1 MALLS
6 KLTEVRDV
14 KDRYLVLQK
23 RFYGELVQRFPYIM
37 TKDMADTTNKL
48 EEELHLMLCCSLR
61 HTSVKIQLK
70 AMERYSSSK
79 GTTIVNVQ
87 RGCPGFYYPRSERG
101 NTDIHYMKLQQYIND
116 KDDMYVKYQDT
127 QYSGKNNETA
137 KKVEKDVML
146 VGLAELRKAGKRVID
161 EKLEEYF
168 RLLREI
174 MAYRPKFLCY
184 VSEGYHAGIGRKF
197 KEADMMFALMPM
209 SVDIQMVK
217 KTSDKPKDEDSD
229 EDEDDDDDNDTDGE
243 YEEGDNDLDLE
254 LTYRFNS
261 SSENHFRYD
270 ESPNDLNRMLDYN
283 GSGKSNDFDPRVHDR
298 LKLFVNNYDDIRRH
312 LDMEEAAK
320 KQAYETCQDFLR
332 QLRVHTVPFKVLGE
346 ITGR

>member
-23 RFYGELVQRFPYIM
+23 EFYGELVNRFPYIM
-37 TKDMADTTNKL
+37 TKDMADVTNKL

-61 HTSVKIQLK
+61 HTSVKIPLK
-70 AMERYSSSK
+70 AMERYSSAK

-101 NTDIHYMKLQQYIND
+101 RTDIHYMKLQQYIND

-127 QYSGKNNETA
+127 QYTGKHNDVA

-161 EKLEEYF
+161 DKLDEYF

-184 VSEGYHAGIGRKF
+184 VSEGYHSGIGRKF

-209 SVDIQMVK
+209 SVDIQIIGK
-217 KTSDKPKDEDSD
+217 KAEKPKDED
-229 EDEDDDDDNDTDGE
+229 EDEDDDYDDGFDSE
-243 YEEGDNDLDLE
+243 YEEGDVELDLE
-254 LTYRFNS
+254 PTYRFNS
-261 SSENHFRYD
+261 SGENHFRYD

-283 GSGKSNDFDPRVHDR
+283 GSKNDNDFDSRVHER
-298 LKLFVNNYDDIRRH
+298 LKLFIDNYNDIRRH